1 MQHVSAR
8 AFSPNA
14 LMPRMGQQLLSMP
27 QATAV
32 AKPQANDTLLT
43 SMVVPAQQQTSP
55 HATKATPSTHG
66 KAAPHGG
73 RLSLLG

>member
-1 MQHVSAR
+1 MQNVSAR

-32 AKPQANDTLLT
+32 TKPMANDSILA
-43 SMVVPAQQQTSP
+43 SMVVPTAQHTSP
-55 HATKATPSTHG
+55 HATKAAQAGPA